1 MKKFFALF
9 LIAMMLMAVM
19 GFKTKAQSKTQLVD
33 LDLNVVAE
41 LLGLSLLDVRLL
53 LSVLGE
59 QGLIDLALDLGV
71 DLSR

>member
-9 LIAMMLMAVM
+9 LIAMMLVAAL
-19 GFKTKAQSKTQLVD
+19 GFKIKAQSKTQLVN

-41 LLGLSLLDVRLL
+41 LLGLTIVDVRLL

-59 QGLIDLALDLGV
+59 QGLIDLLLELGIE
-71 DLSR
+71 LPE

>member
-9 LIAMMLMAVM
+9 IIAMMLVAAL